1 MTKQMTLRQCFN
13 FLEANNVL
21 LYVEK
26 DSATGRN
33 HIVLTFSRKDG
44 DGRRLSTGYART
56 PVDADIP
63 FEEVL
68 PLLCQTA
75 KDKYEGLKDE

>member
-1 MTKQMTLRQCFN
+1 MTLRQCFN

-26 DSATGRN
+26 DPETVDRN
-33 HIVLTFSRKDG
+33 YIVMTFSRRDG
-44 DGRRLSTGYART
+44 DGRHLSTGYGRT
-56 PVDADIP
+56 PVGADIP

-68 PLLCQTA
+68 PLLCQAA
-75 KDKYEGLKDE
+75 KDKYEGLKDG